1 MVVNLYAS
9 QIFDNVKLFKRFEYL
24 DSKFLEDLNTL
35 FSYVP
40 RKLRQKLYD
49 DILVYSITCATK
61 KSLETFIIPDN
72 RVVAYKRAYDMV
84 HTINRNCLNN
94 YYKFY

>member
-1 MVVNLYAS
+1 MVLNLYAS
-9 QIFDNVKLFKRFEYL
+9 QIFDNVKTFKKFEYL
-24 DSKFLEDLNTL
+24 DPKFLEDLNTL

-40 RKLRQKLYD
+40 GDLRRKLYN
-49 DILVYSITCATK
+49 DIIVNSITCATK
-61 KSLETFIIPDN
+61 KNLKTFIIPDD
-72 RVVAYKRAYDMV
+72 RVKAYKKAYDMV